1 MIENGAVPIPEDK
14 KKKLVN
20 YFRFHDFVSF
30 VINQIIHRNFQ
41 ETQKKILEEQ
51 KNDDLLPLLPNFDFE
66 QVFDSLVYFIEN
78 NTKNIQIKT
87 ALKFIYDNK
96 YKLDNELGI
105 IMDVNQEVIQNDE
118 DGIKIKIKK
127 EDIMEI
133 KEYFK
138 GVKVRNDEF
147 VDLYNKKFGIKV
159 LVLILCEFIYFEY

>member
-1 MIENGAVPIPEDK
+1 MT
-14 KKKLVN
+14 
-20 YFRFHDFVSF
+20 F
-30 VINQIIHRNFQ
+30 
-41 ETQKKILEEQ
+41 
-51 KNDDLLPLLPNFDFE
+51 LPLLPNFDFE

-96 YKLDNELGI
+96 YKRDNELGI

-118 DGIKIKIKK
+118 DGIKFKIKK
-127 EDIMEI
+127 EDIMEV

-138 GVKVRNDEF
+138 GVKVGNDEF